1 MSEDFVKDVKT
12 LLASGKGDTKR
23 IREILDSIKQ
33 KNPVYMSDYKY
44 IQSLISEE
52 SRENN
57 TETKSK
63 VQEDVVKMDNPIDL
77 LRIRLAEGKIT
88 VDEFRELKKAMTE
101 F

>member
-1 MSEDFVKDVKT
+1 MSEDLPKDVKT
-12 LLASGKGDTKR
+12 LLASGKGDAKR
-23 IREILDSIKQ
+23 LREILDSIKQ

-52 SRENN
+52 SQENN
-57 TETKSK
+57 AETYKIPEWVKTE
-63 VQEDVVKMDNPIDL
+63 NPIEL

-88 VDEFRELKKAMTE
+88 IDEFRELKKAITE

>member
-12 LLASGKGDTKR
+12 LLASGKGDAKR

-44 IQSLISEE
+44 VQSLISEE
-52 SRENN
+52 SREKN
-57 TETKSK
+57 TETKS
-63 VQEDVVKMDNPIDL
+63 QISEDAVKMDNPIDL
-77 LRIRLAEGKIT
+77 LKIRLAEGKIT
-88 VDEFRELKKAMTE
+88 IDEFRELKKAITE

>member
-1 MSEDFVKDVKT
+1 MSEDLLKDVKT

-23 IREILDSIKQ
+23 LREILDSIKQ

-44 IQSLISEE
+44 IQSLISGE
-52 SRENN
+52 SQENN
-57 TETKSK
+57 TEIKSK
-63 VQEDVVKMDNPIDL
+63 VPEEVKADTPIEL

-88 VDEFRELKKAMTE
+88 IDEFRDLKKAITG

>member
-1 MSEDFVKDVKT
+1 MSEDLLKDVKT

-23 IREILDSIKQ
+23 LCEILDSIKN
-33 KNPVYMSDYKY
+33 KKPVYMSDYKY

-52 SRENN
+52 LQENN
-57 TETKSK
+57 TEIKSK
-63 VQEDVVKMDNPIDL
+63 IPEGVKADNPIEL

-88 VDEFRELKKAMTE
+88 VDEFRELKKAITG

>member
-12 LLASGKGDTKR
+12 FLASGKGDAKR
-23 IREILDSIKQ
+23 LREILDLIKQ

-44 IQSLISEE
+44 VQSLISEE
-52 SRENN
+52 SQENTPETRSKIPEWVK
-57 TETKSK
+57 TES
-63 VQEDVVKMDNPIDL
+63 PIEL

-88 VDEFRELKKAMTE
+88 VDEFRELKKAIAE

>member
-1 MSEDFVKDVKT
+1 MSDDLLKDVKT

-23 IREILDSIKQ
+23 LLEILDSIKQ

-44 IQSLISEE
+44 IQSLISVE
-52 SRENN
+52 SQENN
-57 TETKSK
+57 TEIKSK
-63 VQEDVVKMDNPIDL
+63 IQEEVKVYSPIEL

-88 VDEFRELKKAMTE
+88 IDEFRDLKKAITE

>member
-1 MSEDFVKDVKT
+1 MSEDLLKDVKT

-23 IREILDSIKQ
+23 LREILDSIKQ

-57 TETKSK
+57 TEIKSK
-63 VQEDVVKMDNPIDL
+63 IPEGVKTDNPIEL

-88 VDEFRELKKAMTE
+88 VDEFRELKKAIAE

>member
-63 VQEDVVKMDNPIDL
+63 VPDVVKTDNPIEL

-88 VDEFRELKKAMTE
+88 IDEFRELKKAITE
-101 F
+101 L